1 VAQRGDLFTGFATLN
16 AMTETPKNTLNW
28 GMLCH
33 LAGLTTYLGIPFGNI
48 LAPLIIWLVKK
59 DDDAVVMT
67 EGRESI
73 NFNISF
79 TIYGLLA
86 GLLCYVLIGFAF
98 LPVILVVHVVLIVK
112 AVLRANKG
120 EPVRY
125 PFTLRIIQ

>member
-1 VAQRGDLFTGFATLN
+1 
-16 AMTETPKNTLNW
+16 MTEAPKNTLNW

-48 LAPLIIWLVKK
+48 VAPLVIWLFKK
-59 DDDAVVMT
+59 DADAVVMT

-86 GLLCYVLIGFAF
+86 GLSCYILIGFVL
-98 LPVILVVHVVLIVK
+98 LPAVLVVHIVLVVR

-120 EPVRY
+120 ETVRY
-125 PFTLRIIQ
+125 PFTLRIIN

>member
-1 VAQRGDLFTGFATLN
+1 
-16 AMTETPKNTLNW
+16 MTENSKNTLNW

-48 LAPLIIWLVKK
+48 VAPLIIWLVKK
-59 DDDAVVMT
+59 DADSAVMS

-86 GLLCYVLIGFAF
+86 GLACYMLIGFVL
-98 LPVILVVHVVLIVK
+98 LPVVLVVHIVLIVR

-120 EPVRY
+120 EPVHY
-125 PFTLRIIQ
+125 PFTLRIIN